1 MIANRP
7 CTINTIF
14 MATIKLY
21 NNNQSNE
28 WLIRQ
33 FEAYRFEGSKLTD
46 KFFPRPYVSLIF
58 HFMDR
63 AFISDRSIIELEPFF
78 VAPIIPQAIN
88 LNFQGNMD
96 TLAITCKATVFSRL
110 FNIDMSP
117 IHKRSISLPEKI
129 FVPIWKEMASQS
141 SSFERISYFSNFIN
155 SIQPTPYLP
164 DAVDILYDKIIEK
177 SISVSLKEILKEC
190 SASKSTLL
198 RKFIGRTGVSPKTLA
213 RIVRLDYL
221 WTKIR
226 DEQSVNY
233 QELVFHGNYFDQ
245 SHFINDFKTIIGE
258 TPGYFFNRNLNTV
271 KLFSGIPSEE
281 K

>member
-1 MIANRP
+1 MVHIE
-7 CTINTIF
+7 
-14 MATIKLY
+14 LY
-21 NNNQSNE
+21 KNDEANE

-33 FEAYRFEGSKLTD
+33 FEAYHFEGSSLID
-46 KFFPRPYVSLIF
+46 KFFPRPYISIIF
-58 HFMDR
+58 HFLNPAM
-63 AFISDRSIIELEPFF
+63 ISGENAIKLEPFF

-88 LNFQGNMD
+88 LEFKGKMD
-96 TLAITCKATVFSRL
+96 TFAITCKATVFSRL

-117 IHKRSISLPEKI
+117 ILKRSINLPKPVFHPLWEAMARLSSTVDRI
-129 FVPIWKEMASQS
+129 AYFTQFIHAVQPVPYI
-141 SSFERISYFSNFIN
+141 
-155 SIQPTPYLP
+155 P
-164 DAVDILYDKIIEK
+164 DAVDVLYDKIIEK
-177 SISVSLKEILKEC
+177 GISTPLKEIIQEC

-198 RKFIGRTGVSPKTLA
+198 RKFVKRTGVSPKTLA

-226 DEQSVNY
+226 DGNTVNY

-245 SHFINDFKTIIGE
+245 SHFINDFTAIIGE

-271 KLFSGIPSEE
+271 KLFSGISSKE